1 MQILAIKRQMDSG
14 YALTP
19 QYIKNE
25 DVSAKE
31 MAVVSEHLDELP
43 GVDVTSDWEREYP
56 YKTFFAQCSE
66 VFPALMKD
74 CRPTCSTITCRLAT
88 AEMTGSEKAIWN
100 TNMKAFCRAKKPKSK
115 ISQIQTAMSRE
126 QKRYLKAKPVKI
138 SCLRLTLICKKKWKN
153 H

>member
-1 MQILAIKRQMDSG
+1 QMDSG

-56 YKTFFAQCSE
+56 YKNLLRS
-66 VFPALMKD
+66 VL
-74 CRPTCSTITCRLAT
+74 
-88 AEMTGSEKAIWN
+88 GSVSSSDEGLPSN
-100 TNMKAFCRAKKPKSK
+100 LLDHYLSLGY
-115 ISQIQTAMSRE
+115 SRND
-126 QKRYLKAKPVKI
+126 RVG
-138 SCLRLTLICKKKWKN
+138 
-153 H
+153 